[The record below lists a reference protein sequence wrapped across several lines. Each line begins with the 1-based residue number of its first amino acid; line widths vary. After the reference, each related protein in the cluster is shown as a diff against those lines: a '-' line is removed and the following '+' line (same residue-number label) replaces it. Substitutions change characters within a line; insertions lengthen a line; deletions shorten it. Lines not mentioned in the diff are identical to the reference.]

1 MLTTD
6 DIKILIKKYALQNA
20 VKYNKLPQAGSVMG
34 KVMASPEL
42 RSKAREV
49 NSLIGEVLEEIN
61 GMPPASWE
69 QELERLAPELI
80 AELRE
85 KKEPDK
91 GLPPLNIKG
100 RLVMRFAPNP
110 NGPPTIGSSRGII
123 VNSEYTKKYDGKFI
137 IRFDDTDPAT
147 KRPMLEAYDWYLDD
161 CEWLGAKPDEVVIAS
176 DRILKYYEVAQQ
188 LIEKGS
194 AYVCFCEQEEFKA
207 LKDVKKACPHR
218 DEETGKNLAY
228 WKKMISG
235 EFKEQ
240 EAVLRIKT
248 DIAHKDPAIRDWVA
262 FRIIKTPHPRP
273 EVGGKYNVWP
283 LLDFE
288 GAVEDHLLGTTLIIR
303 GKDLADSEIRQRY
316 VYKYMDWKYPET
328 MHWGRVQIH
337 EFGKLSTSGLKKAIS
352 EGTYTGWDDP
362 RLPTIRALR
371 RRGIRSEALR
381 KFMIELG
388 LGETDIS
395 LSLDTLYAENR
406 KIVDPVANRYF
417 FVWAPVELEV
427 EGAEPKVAKA
437 PFHPSRGEMREIPVG
452 TKVLICQSDVDN
464 LKEGERLRLKDLY
477 NIQVTG
483 LSPLTARFIGTDMD
497 LVKKEKGRIIHWAPP
512 DGQKVRVLSPDG
524 EYSGIGERGLEKELD
539 KVVQFERFGFVRI
552 DSVRDDEV
560 LAYYT
565 HK

>member
-1 MLTTD
+1 MLTTE

-34 KVMASPEL
+34 KVMAAPEL
-42 RSKAREV
+42 RTRAREV
-49 NSLIGEVLEEIN
+49 NSLIGEMLDEIN
-61 GMPPASWE
+61 RMSPESWE

-80 AELRE
+80 AELKE

-91 GLPPLNIKG
+91 GLPPLNLKG
-100 RLVMRFAPNP
+100 HLVMRFAPNP
-110 NGPPTIGSSRGII
+110 NGPPTIGSSRGIV
-123 VNSEYTKKYDGKFI
+123 VNSEYTKKYNGKFI

-161 CEWLGAKPDEVVIAS
+161 CKWLGAEPDEVVIAS

-188 LIEKGS
+188 LIMKGA

-218 DEETGKNLAY
+218 EEEVEKNLAS

-235 EFKEQ
+235 EYKEQ

-273 EVGGKYNVWP
+273 VVGDKYNVWP

-406 KIVDPVANRYF
+406 KIVDPIANRYF
-417 FVWAPVELEV
+417 FVWNPVELEV
-427 EGAEPKVAKA
+427 KGAEPKVAKA

-452 TKVLICQSDVDN
+452 TKMLICQSDVDN

-483 LSPLTARFIGTDMD
+483 ISPLSAKFIGTDMD
-497 LVKKEKGRIIHWAPP
+497 IVKKEKGRIIHWAPP
-512 DGQKVRVLSPDG
+512 DGQKVRVLSHDG
-524 EYSGIGERGLEKELD
+524 EYSGIGERGIEKELD

-552 DSVRDDEV
+552 DSIKDDEI